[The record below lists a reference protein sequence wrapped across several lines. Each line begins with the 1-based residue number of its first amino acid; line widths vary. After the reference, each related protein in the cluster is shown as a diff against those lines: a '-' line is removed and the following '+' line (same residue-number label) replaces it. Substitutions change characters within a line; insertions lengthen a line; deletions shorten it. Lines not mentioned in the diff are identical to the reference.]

1 MAHSA
6 DPNDVERKR
15 AVTLTHPT
23 PQILPLS
30 NPAKRCFFYK
40 QNEKSGFL

>member
-30 NPAKRCFFYK
+30 NPVKRFIYK